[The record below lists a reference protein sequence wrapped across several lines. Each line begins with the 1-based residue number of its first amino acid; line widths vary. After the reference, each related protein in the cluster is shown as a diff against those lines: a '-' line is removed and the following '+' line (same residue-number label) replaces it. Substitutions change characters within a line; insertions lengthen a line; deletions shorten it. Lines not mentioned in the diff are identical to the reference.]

1 MSGITTIERLVLES
15 LGQSSKEI
23 PSLMQDTKLEL
34 RFLANI
40 LHALTLRG
48 LVIRTNEGYSLN
60 HKIIETMTEEINN
73 FTVKK
78 TEVTELI
85 SGLLTEKD
93 SPLKLKKVSLS
104 DRDRT
109 ILRGL
114 IKNVENFVNGLPA
127 PNKDQPT
134 HSWSVVVCGEDRYG
148 SIINRLIQEA

>member
-1 MSGITTIERLVLES
+1 M
-15 LGQSSKEI
+15 
-23 PSLMQDTKLEL
+23 
-34 RFLANI
+34 
-40 LHALTLRG
+40 
-48 LVIRTNEGYSLN
+48 
-60 HKIIETMTEEINN
+60 
-73 FTVKK
+73 
-78 TEVTELI
+78 EVTELI

-127 PNKDQPT
+127 PSKDNPT